1 MQKKIYALLLLVIS
15 FSVNSDAL
23 YATSAEKLYYPN
35 MQRYGISWISVA
47 SANDDVLV
55 TCPQGRFC
63 YYGIFVG
70 ALGGGYEGRRSYTCI
85 SCKYMTIEK
94 PMTWKEIYTEYLKS
108 RPASGSN
115 DDVRIHARA
124 EITGICTGLVTKF
137 NSLSAS
143 DIMTMQ
149 EVGCTKMP
157 PTNNSCQIVGD
168 IDIDHHVVSS
178 RSVNGNIAEKMIQL
192 SCSNPATVRFTIA
205 RPNLDLGGGV
215 SSQLSIEG
223 YGNTGLINTT
233 ASSINL
239 KFQSRLSATSEITS
253 GLHTN
258 STVLVFNI
266 E

>member
-1 MQKKIYALLLLVIS
+1 MPKKIYALLLLVIS

-23 YATSAEKLYYPN
+23 YATSVEKLYYPN

-55 TCPQGRFC
+55 TCPQGSYC
-63 YYGIFVG
+63 YYGIFVKG
-70 ALGGGYEGRRSYTCI
+70 IGGSYVGRINYTCI

-94 PMTWKEIYTEYLKS
+94 PITWKEIYAEYLKS
-108 RPASGSN
+108 RPASGNN
-115 DDVRIHARA
+115 DDVRIVLGA
-124 EITGICTGLVTKF
+124 EVTEICTGLVTK
-137 NSLSAS
+137 LSGATLS
-143 DIMTMQ
+143 NMITLQ
-149 EVGCTKMP
+149 EAGCTKMP

-258 STVLVFNI
+258 STVLIFNI